1 MWGRV
6 PPKLRRGPQSGWPGL
21 GGGGKGVW
29 QEEESTSLECPL
41 SGRVRKAGSLGETQN
56 PRRLWGQREGWSPG
70 EQGASPQRGIGP
82 RSKV

>member
-1 MWGRV
+1 MGEGAAQAKAGATKRVAWAGWWGE
-6 PPKLRRGPQSGWPGL
+6 
-21 GGGGKGVW
+21 GVW